1 VLRSGDRAE
10 IRDVE
15 PGVAHDIHDTS
26 YDNTYG
32 WLGLKSF
39 HSDDLYSR
47 TLLYA
52 GEITHSRSGDTEKD
66 EYTDKLFFA
75 LADDRSYRFLVS
87 SRTGSGTCRGGCRC
101 GRDLTSNS

>member
-1 VLRSGDRAE
+1 M
-10 IRDVE
+10 
-15 PGVAHDIHDTS
+15 AHDIHDTS

-75 LADDRSYRFLVS
+75 LADDRSYRFFGLKQDLIADLSPRLSVPESETVS
-87 SRTGSGTCRGGCRC
+87 EFTT
-101 GRDLTSNS
+101 T